1 MQFDIS
7 QGVYNPL
14 SFSFVFRPDEEE
26 SSIVDDIGSWMMNN
40 IFLNKYVNSQ
50 LYTTIFNNINKRIF
64 ISDINPWVKINGL
77 LIPADR
83 MQR

>member
-40 IFLNKYVNSQ
+40 IYF
-50 LYTTIFNNINKRIF
+50 
-64 ISDINPWVKINGL
+64 
-77 LIPADR
+77 
-83 MQR
+83 

>member
-7 QGVYNPL
+7 QEVYNPL

-40 IFLNKYVNSQ
+40 IFLNRYVNSQ

-77 LIPADR
+77 IIPADR